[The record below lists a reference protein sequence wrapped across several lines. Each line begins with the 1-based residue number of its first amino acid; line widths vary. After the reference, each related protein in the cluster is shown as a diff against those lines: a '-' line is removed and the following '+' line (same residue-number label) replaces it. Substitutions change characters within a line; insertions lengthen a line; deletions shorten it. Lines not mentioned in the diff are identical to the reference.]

1 MKGSSVKLPASTG
14 HVMVW
19 LSTSGLAFENG
30 EDPKSVGRVSSSWV
44 LLGVNLDFCTSIESL
59 VSLKKHMDHCS

>member
-30 EDPKSVGRVSSSWV
+30 EDPKSGRVSSSRV
-44 LLGVNLDFCTSIESL
+44 LLGVNLDFCTSRESL
-59 VSLKKHMDHCS
+59 VSLKKHTDRCS